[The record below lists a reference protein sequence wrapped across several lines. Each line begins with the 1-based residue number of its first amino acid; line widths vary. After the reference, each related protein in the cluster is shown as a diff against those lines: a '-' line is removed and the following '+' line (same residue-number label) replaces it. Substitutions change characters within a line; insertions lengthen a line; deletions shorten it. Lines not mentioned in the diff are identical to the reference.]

1 MSSRLTAQELMP
13 IWIIW
18 FSILAG
24 LVILQLSIG
33 GGFPHG
39 GNQGQPPT
47 FFLVLSF
54 AGIVIST
61 VIRWLILPKAK
72 SFQSMQVM
80 MVIGL
85 AFAESAGIFEMFLI
99 GSKFQETQRLLF
111 CLSVAAILQFIPL
124 YASSLNLDGRDE
136 NSI

>member
-1 MSSRLTAQELMP
+1 MSSRLTALELMP
-13 IWIIW
+13 SWIIW
-18 FSILAG
+18 FSMLAG
-24 LVILQLSIG
+24 NVILQLNIWDG
-33 GGFPHG
+33 LPHEP
-39 GNQGQPPT
+39 NQGHPPIL
-47 FFLVLSF
+47 FLMMSF

-85 AFAESAGIFEMFLI
+85 AFAESAGMFEMFLI
-99 GSKFQETQRLLF
+99 GSKFPETQRLLF